1 MSATPT
7 RPLEGTESPSQIEFF
22 WIRYRSLIWT
32 IVVAIFCALG
42 INYAIKYFNQKGID
56 ETWAKFSSSICLGD
70 SYGDVEKARY
80 SLAKNLGSV
89 ELSQLEEGLAKATPT
104 QKPFFL
110 IAIARKAVLG
120 AQWERAE
127 SALHELE
134 SKYPNHSLVRASK
147 YPIQVREE
155 AKADPNSK
163 VTPAPSS
170 LKTPAL
176 KPAIEGSAVA
186 MIREQIVAAKGYAPP
201 SQFAR
206 NEVPADA
213 PKIKLEFSS
222 GYGSI
227 VFVLMPQAAKHRAA
241 ITDLAKEGEGFWKG
255 IAVDE
260 IKRPARFLRQ
270 PMELHFGF
278 ESTREDDRSKWKT
291 TDPSKHLVEFE
302 ASELSHFAGAV
313 SARNETDGKSCAD
326 RLWIAVDD
334 APRYDGER
342 VIVGYV
348 VEGLD
353 NLKRIC
359 EATLSSQDEERG
371 QGRPTENIRVTS
383 VTLL

>member
-7 RPLEGTESPSQIEFF
+7 SPLEGTESPSQIEFL
-22 WIRYRSLIWT
+22 WLRYRSLIWT
-32 IVVAIFCALG
+32 IVAAIFCALG
-42 INYAIKYFNQKGID
+42 INYAIKYFNQKEVD
-56 ETWAKFSSSICLGD
+56 ETWTKFSSIAGLDD
-70 SYGDVEKARY
+70 SYGDVEKYRD

-89 ELSQLEEGLAKATPT
+89 ELSQLEAGLAKVTPA
-104 QKPFFL
+104 QRPFLL
-110 IAIARKAVLG
+110 IAIARKSVLAG
-120 AQWERAE
+120 QWERAE
-127 SALHELE
+127 SALQELE
-134 SKYPNHSLVRASK
+134 SKYPNHSLVKSSD

-155 AKADPNSK
+155 AKAEPKDP
-163 VTPAPSS
+163 
-170 LKTPAL
+170 KTPASKKPDL
-176 KPAIEGSAVA
+176 KPALKGSAVA
-186 MIREQIVAAKGYAPP
+186 MVREEIAAAKGYSPP

-206 NEVPADA
+206 AAVPANAD
-213 PKIKLEFSS
+213 KIKFEFSP

-227 VFVLMPQAAKHRAA
+227 VIALMPQAPKHHDA
-241 ITDLAKEGEGFWKG
+241 IEKLAKENFWKD

-260 IKRPARFLRQ
+260 IIRPAHFLRQ

-278 ESTREDDRSKWKT
+278 ESTKEDDRSKWKT
-291 TDPSKHLVEFE
+291 TEPSKNLLDFE
-302 ASELSHFAGAV
+302 TSELSHFAGAV
-313 SARNETDGKSCAD
+313 SARTEADGKSCAD

-334 APRYDGER
+334 APKHDGEQ

-383 VTLL
+383 VTWVPGT

>member
-1 MSATPT
+1 MAVATAAQ
-7 RPLEGTESPSQIEFF
+7 R
-22 WIRYRSLIWT
+22 
-32 IVVAIFCALG
+32 
-42 INYAIKYFNQKGID
+42 
-56 ETWAKFSSSICLGD
+56 
-70 SYGDVEKARY
+70 
-80 SLAKNLGSV
+80 
-89 ELSQLEEGLAKATPT
+89 
-104 QKPFFL
+104 PFFL

-120 AQWERAE
+120 ANWERAE
-127 SALHELE
+127 SALQELE
-134 SKYPNHSLVRASK
+134 SKYPDHSLVKTSD

-155 AKADPNSK
+155 AKVEQKVVATPNK
-163 VTPAPSS
+163 KPE
-170 LKTPAL
+170 LRPAL
-176 KPAIEGSAVA
+176 KGSAVA
-186 MIREQIVAAKGYAPP
+186 MIREQIAAARGYAPP
-201 SQFAR
+201 IQFAR
-206 NEVPADA
+206 IEVPADA
-213 PKIKLEFSS
+213 AKIKFEFSS

-227 VFVLMPQAAKHRAA
+227 VVALMPQATNHCEA
-241 ITDLAKEGEGFWKG
+241 IKKLAQEGFWKD

-278 ESTREDDRSKWKT
+278 ESTKEDDRTKWKT
-291 TDPSKHLVEFE
+291 TDPSKNPVDFE

-313 SARNETDGKSCAD
+313 SARNEAEGKSCAD

-342 VIVGYV
+342 VVVGYV

-383 VTLL
+383 VTVL